1 MIVRIPFV
9 HHYGDVEF
17 FYNTTQISI
26 WSNIEA
32 GLGITAGSLTTF
44 RPLIRYFRDQSYARS
59 YNQNP
64 GSYPLHSSF
73 NNTPK
78 QADPEDAQQLWP
90 GSDPFHQPVQTVV
103 MSNGRVTAAGAANS
117 SEEDL
122 YPNSRQMMGSPAF
135 SRRLGRK

>member
-1 MIVRIPFV
+1 M
-9 HHYGDVEF
+9 HHYGDVDF

-44 RPLIRYFRDQSYARS
+44 RPLIRYFREQSYGRS

-64 GSYPLHSSF
+64 GSIPLHSSVA
-73 NNTPK
+73 TPK
-78 QADPEDAQQLWP
+78 YADPEDAQRLWP
-90 GSDPFHQPVQTVV
+90 GSDPYNPHVQTMV
-103 MSNGRVTAAGAANS
+103 MSNGRVTAAGGHNS

-122 YPNSRQMMGSPAF
+122 YPTPRRTMASPMYSRQ
-135 SRRLGRK
+135 LGRG